1 LTVPSSNEVP
11 AAEGGLQ
18 RRLGRRQMTMLG
30 LGGAI
35 GTGLFLGS
43 GLAISEAG
51 PGVIIAYAACALI
64 ALVIA
69 FALAEMVSVHPA
81 AGSFGMLAGKY
92 LGPWAGFVVQWT
104 YWAIQ
109 AIAIGGEM
117 IAIGIY
123 VQFWWPQLPLW
134 LPVAVCSIALL
145 VINAITVSLFGEVE
159 YWFAMIKVVAIVA
172 FILIGAAYLFFG
184 LPGHASPGAANFTVH
199 GGFLP
204 KGWSGLGLAFVF
216 VIFSYIGTEVVAVT
230 AAESKDPA
238 RDIPR
243 AARSMIVRLSLF
255 YIIAIAIVVAL
266 VRGRGDELRPAD
278 RRAVQREHQYLPDHA
293 HAALTRLAPVRS
305 ALAAPGEQERRTAD
319 GAAAF
324 RGRPRARRR
333 PVGVLREQRLRRD
346 VRHLSVRCAGCLDHD
361 PHHAHGIPQAWRPG
375 RRPAADQ
382 AVGRPGDQRHRGTC
396 AHRDPHLDRV
406 HQRPDDLV
414 EGRHPV
420 LRGAPR
426 RLRSDRLAA
435 GQVPR
440 TGTARSHG
448 TVPGAV
454 TGMRPRQSG
463 RCASDENSGLSTNG
477 SSWRSGPR
485 TYQH

>member
-1 LTVPSSNEVP
+1 MTAPATDAVP

-43 GLAISEAG
+43 SLAISEAG
-51 PGVIIAYAACALI
+51 PGVIVAYAACALI

-69 FALAEMVSVHPA
+69 FALAEMVSADPA
-81 AGSFGMLAGKY
+81 VGSFGTLAGKY

-123 VQFWWPQLPLW
+123 VQFWWPQMPLW
-134 LPVAVCSIALL
+134 LPVAVFSIALL
-145 VINAITVSLFGEVE
+145 AINAVTVSLFGEVE

-184 LPGHASPGAANFTVH
+184 LPGHASPGTANFTGH

-243 AARSMIVRLSLF
+243 AARSMVVRLSLF

-266 VRGRGDELRPAD
+266 VPWTNTASGGSLIASPFVRLFGIAGLPA
-278 RRAVQREHQYLPDHA
+278 AAGVMNFVLLT
-293 HAALTRLAPVRS
+293 AALSSANTNIYLTTRMLHSLASRGYAPRLLHLVSRSGVPQLALVLSAAGLGLAAALSVFSANNAYVVMFGISVFGALVVWIMILITHMAFRSRLGQAAAQPPIKLWGAPVTS
-305 ALAAPGEQERRTAD
+305 GIAVVALIAILISTAFIS
-319 GAAAF
+319 GLTISWKA
-324 RGRPRARRR
+324 
-333 PVGVLREQRLRRD
+333 
-346 VRHLSVRCAGCLDHD
+346 
-361 PHHAHGIPQAWRPG
+361 GIPFF
-375 RRPAADQ
+375 
-382 AVGRPGDQRHRGTC
+382 AV
-396 AHRDPHLDRV
+396 L
-406 HQRPDDLV
+406 LV
-414 EGRHPV
+414 AYAV
-420 LRGAPR
+420 IALR
-426 RLRSDRLAA
+426 
-435 GQVPR
+435 Q
-440 TGTARSHG
+440 ARSRAPQPP
-448 TVPGAV
+448 VV
-454 TGMRPRQSG
+454 T
-463 RCASDENSGLSTNG
+463 ELSHE
-477 SSWRSGPR
+477 P
-485 TYQH
+485 